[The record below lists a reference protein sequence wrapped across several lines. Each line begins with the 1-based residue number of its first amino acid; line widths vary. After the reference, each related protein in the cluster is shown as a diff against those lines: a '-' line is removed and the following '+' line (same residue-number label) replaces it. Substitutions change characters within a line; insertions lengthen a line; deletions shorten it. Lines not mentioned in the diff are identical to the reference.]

1 MQFTRLVVHCDA
13 FRNEFKEPLPEY
25 NEEERSLLNRRD
37 FRKLAGIRIKDA
49 KALLKTGRNSSGAY
63 YLAGYAVECA
73 LKACIARKTKAGD
86 WPAKPE
92 EVRKMY
98 SHSLIEL
105 FAFADLA
112 TLRDQEVRNNAVF
125 AGYWGVVKDWSEQKR
140 YEEST
145 QRQAEI
151 LFTAIT
157 DSQNGVLR
165 WIQQYW

>member
-1 MQFTRLVVHCDA
+1 LPDYKG
-13 FRNEFKEPLPEY
+13 NEG
-25 NEEERSLLNRRD
+25 SLLNRRE
-37 FRKLAGIRIKDA
+37 FKKLAGIRIADA
-49 KALLKTGRNSSGAY
+49 KALLKTGRNASGAY

-92 EVRKMY
+92 EMRKMY
-98 SHSLIEL
+98 SHSLIDL
-105 FAFADLA
+105 FALADLA
-112 TLRDQEVRNNAVF
+112 VLRDQEVRNNPVF
-125 AGYWGVVKDWSEQKR
+125 AGYWGAVKDWSEQKR

-157 DSQNGVLR
+157 DSQDGVLP